1 MRNLKELSK
10 KYDITGANIVD
21 IIQYACL
28 KTLEEKNKT
37 IQLKHLIQGIKK
49 EYTKDGKIM

>member
-1 MRNLKELSK
+1 MRKLKELSK
-10 KYDITGANIVD
+10 KYDITGANIVN

-37 IQLKHLIQGIKK
+37 IHLKHFIQGIKK
-49 EYTKDGKIM
+49 EYIKDG

>member
-1 MRNLKELSK
+1 LKELSK
-10 KYDITGANIVD
+10 KYDITGANIVN

-37 IQLKHLIQGIKK
+37 IQLKHFIQGIKK
-49 EYTKDGKIM
+49 EYIKDGKIM